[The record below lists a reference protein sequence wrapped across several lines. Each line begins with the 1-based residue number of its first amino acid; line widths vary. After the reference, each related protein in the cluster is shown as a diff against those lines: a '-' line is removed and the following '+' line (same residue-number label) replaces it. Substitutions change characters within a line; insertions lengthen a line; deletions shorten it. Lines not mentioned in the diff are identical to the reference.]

1 MGAVRGSL
9 TSRLFKPETKAMLA
23 ARKKIEEFDAKVKK
37 VEIKVYCHTRLN
49 SSQAHQHNR
58 PLADTHST

>member
-23 ARKKIEEFDAKVKK
+23 VRKKLEDFDAKVRKS
-37 VEIKVYCHTRLN
+37 RN
-49 SSQAHQHNR
+49 
-58 PLADTHST
+58 